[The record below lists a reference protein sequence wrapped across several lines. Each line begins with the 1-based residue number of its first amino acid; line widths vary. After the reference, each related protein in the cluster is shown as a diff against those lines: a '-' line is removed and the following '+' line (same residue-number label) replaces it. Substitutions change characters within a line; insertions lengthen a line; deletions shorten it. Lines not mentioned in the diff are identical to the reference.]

1 LASTGIIV
9 VLSSLLVFSV
19 AGTAFL
25 YPQLVRP
32 EQAVIVTVDSL
43 TNGETDDVN
52 FEYRAFRRPESGLLE
67 DTFVVRIANLGM
79 DSANNLEITLEHKPE
94 STDWYRFLSTE
105 KTFGDS
111 EVDIMGERVLVREL
125 EAGKTIS
132 LSFTVVMNMTLIE
145 VNNALQDRSQLI
157 FQVVYD
163 EGNVPDI
170 KTYSVKIPPA

>member
-1 LASTGIIV
+1 MASTATIV
-9 VLSSLLVFSV
+9 VLSSLLVFAV
-19 AGTAFL
+19 GGTGFI

-43 TNGETDDVN
+43 TSGETDDVN
-52 FEYRAFRRPESGLLE
+52 FEYRAFRRPESGLLK

-79 DSANNLEITLEHKPE
+79 DSASNLEITLEHIPE
-94 STDWYRFLSTE
+94 STDWYKFLSTE

-111 EVDIMGERVLVREL
+111 KVEIMGERVLVEEL

-132 LSFTVVMNMTLIE
+132 LSFTVTMNITLIE

-163 EGNVPDI
+163 EGSVPDI
-170 KTYSVKIPPA
+170 KTYSVKIPPR

>member
-1 LASTGIIV
+1 MASTATIV

-67 DTFVVRIANLGM
+67 DTFVVRIANLGV
-79 DSANNLEITLEHKPE
+79 DSANNLEITLEHKPLRG
-94 STDWYRFLSTE
+94 WLSE
-105 KTFGDS
+105 LLW
-111 EVDIMGERVLVREL
+111 LVPE
-125 EAGKTIS
+125 
-132 LSFTVVMNMTLIE
+132 
-145 VNNALQDRSQLI
+145 
-157 FQVVYD
+157 
-163 EGNVPDI
+163 
-170 KTYSVKIPPA
+170 

>member
-1 LASTGIIV
+1 MVSTAAIV
-9 VLSSLLVFSV
+9 ILSSLLVFAV
-19 AGTAFL
+19 AGTAFI

-43 TNGETDDVN
+43 RNGETDDVN
-52 FEYRAFRRPESGLLE
+52 FEYRAFRRPESGLLN

-79 DSANNLEITLEHKPE
+79 NSATNLEVTLEHLPE
-94 STDWYRFLSTE
+94 STEWYKFLSSQ

-111 EVDIMGERVLVREL
+111 KVDVMGERILVEEL
-125 EAGKTIS
+125 AAGNTLS
-132 LSFTVVMNMTLIE
+132 LSFTVAMNMTLIE

-163 EGNVPDI
+163 QGTVPDI
-170 KTYSVKIPPA
+170 KTYSVRIPPG